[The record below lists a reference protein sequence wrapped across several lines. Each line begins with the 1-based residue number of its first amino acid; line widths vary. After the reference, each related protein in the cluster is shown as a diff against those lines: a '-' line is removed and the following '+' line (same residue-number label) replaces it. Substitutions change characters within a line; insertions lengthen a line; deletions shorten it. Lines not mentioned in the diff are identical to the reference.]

1 MECGVCKHKD
11 CQASDIVGAG
21 TCNSSRFLSLHKSFK
36 SFFNILICICSM
48 KNPKETSSAWV
59 AWKAVQYLAIENNW
73 KTSSK
78 QHESNTAYREPC

>member
-48 KNPKETSSAWV
+48 KNPKETSSA
-59 AWKAVQYLAIENNW
+59 
-73 KTSSK
+73 
-78 QHESNTAYREPC
+78 